1 MGQDT
6 LHAHVTEASA
16 QLERETEAAEK
27 FGVALKEAKV
37 MWDLCLA
44 LWGRLRGTADEEGV
58 ADDEARLHRGP
69 DSHEVWFK
77 MSRLK

>member
-6 LHAHVTEASA
+6 LHAHVTEATA

-27 FGVALKEAKV
+27 FGAALKEAKV

-44 LWGRLRGTADEEGV
+44 LWGRLRGTAGEEEEG
-58 ADDEARLHRGP
+58 ADDEARRQRGP
-69 DSHEVWFK
+69 DSHEV
-77 MSRLK
+77 SVL